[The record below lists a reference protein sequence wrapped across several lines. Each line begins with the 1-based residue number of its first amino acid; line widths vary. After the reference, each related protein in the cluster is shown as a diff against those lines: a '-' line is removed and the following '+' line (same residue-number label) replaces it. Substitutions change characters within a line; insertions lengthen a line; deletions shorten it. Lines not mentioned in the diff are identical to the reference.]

1 LGFILGPAVAFI
13 ALELTDNNYAAP
25 AFLAAAFSLASILLT
40 LFWFEE
46 TLPAEQRGE
55 SSDRAGFSL
64 RSLLSALTHP
74 TVGLLLMLI
83 FMQQLAFGEFEQL
96 LALYTLTMLG
106 INASGNTIIFIY
118 VGVIVVAVQGYF
130 IGRWSQR
137 FGDRRLVYA
146 GLGLLAIGLTLLAAT
161 PRRAVP
167 WYSEA
172 ELTEE
177 LNTGQQTS
185 AEAPATDDLSVNIP
199 PDASRGWLGL
209 AWILAAM
216 VPLAVGGGMMRP
228 VINSLIT
235 KCVEPEEVGG
245 MLGISVSFVSAA
257 NAIAPLIGGVLF
269 QAIGPRAPFFFGG
282 GLMIILLG
290 LALWRLDAGREESGA
305 SGWPSKQRQEP
316 NSPGD

>member
-1 LGFILGPAVAFI
+1 
-13 ALELTDNNYAAP
+13 LEATGNNYAAP
-25 AFLAAAFSLASILLT
+25 AFLAAAFSLASIVLT
-40 LFWFEE
+40 LFWFKE
-46 TLPAEQRGE
+46 TLPAERRGE
-55 SSDRAGFSL
+55 SSARAGFSL
-64 RSLLSALTHP
+64 RSLVAALTHP
-74 TVGLLLMLI
+74 TVGLLLLLI

-106 INASGNTIIFIY
+106 INASGNTIIFVY

-177 LNTGQQTS
+177 LISGQQLP
-185 AEAPATDDLSVNIP
+185 AEAPATDDLAVDIP
-199 PDASRGWLGL
+199 PDSSRGWLGL

-235 KCVEPEEVGG
+235 KRVEPEEVGG

-257 NAIAPLIGGVLF
+257 NAVAPLIGGALF

-282 GLMIILLG
+282 GLMIVL
-290 LALWRLDAGREESGA
+290 LALALRRLDSGREESA
-305 SGWPSKQRQEP
+305 TNRWRRERPNLPS
-316 NSPGD
+316 D